1 MLWYKLAL
9 GVAALLTAAIIIILL
24 LLPTTVRVSPCR
36 SR

>member
-1 MLWYKLAL
+1 MLRYKISL